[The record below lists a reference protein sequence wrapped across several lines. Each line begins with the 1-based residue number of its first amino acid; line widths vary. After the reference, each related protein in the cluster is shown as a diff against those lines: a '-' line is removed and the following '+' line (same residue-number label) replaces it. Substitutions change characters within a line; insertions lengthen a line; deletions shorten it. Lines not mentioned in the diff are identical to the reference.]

1 MMSLFTWQYGVY
13 SFRTAKHPM
22 TRCVCWG
29 WGWGPFSWW
38 WNFVLGFHHPPIY
51 SMCSVAFSYNTH
63 HKMTASQKTVL
74 ITQLFL
80 SPSSVW
86 SRWCTVHRNAP
97 VSCWTSCYARWCSSH
112 PLPHQSVFSCCT
124 SPASQSWRQWLHV
137 LVIMNNENKNN
148 KEIFKSANL

>member
-1 MMSLFTWQYGVY
+1 MGCTVSGQQNIPWQDVCVGGGVGVLFHGGGTL
-13 SFRTAKHPM
+13 
-22 TRCVCWG
+22 CWG
-29 WGWGPFSWW
+29 STTLQSIQCAAWLF
-38 WNFVLGFHHPPIY
+38 LT
-51 SMCSVAFSYNTH
+51 TH
-63 HKMTASQKTVL
+63 TPQNDRQPKTVL

-86 SRWCTVHRNAP
+86 SRRCTVHRNAP